1 MPILAT
7 GKRDSGF
14 TLVELMVVI
23 AIIALMTSA
32 VVLSFPDNDGR
43 VRAQAERFAARVAL
57 ARDTAITKV
66 RPVAVIVDQSG
77 YRFEECESGD
87 WLPLELAEPWGAGVT
102 MQANAKRIGFDPVG
116 LAEQDSVITLVKG
129 DERSQILISAGG
141 DVRVAP

>member
-7 GKRDSGF
+7 GKGDKGF

-32 VVLSFPDNDGR
+32 VVLAMPDGDGQTR
-43 VRAQAERFAARVAL
+43 IQAERFAARVAL

-66 RPVAVIVDQSG
+66 RPVALIVDQAG
-77 YRFEECESGD
+77 YRFEQRQSGA
-87 WLPLELAEPWGAGVT
+87 WLPLEAPQGWTEGVKA
-102 MQANAKRIGFDPVG
+102 QGNGERLVFDPVG
-116 LAEQDSVITLVKG
+116 LAEQDAVVTLVKG